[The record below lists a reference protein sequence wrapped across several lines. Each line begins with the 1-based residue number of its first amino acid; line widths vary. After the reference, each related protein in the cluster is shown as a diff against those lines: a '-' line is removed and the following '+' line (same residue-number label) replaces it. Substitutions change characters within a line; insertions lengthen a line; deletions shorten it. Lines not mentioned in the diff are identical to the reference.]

1 MAKRNYYESMPADFS
16 RPGLVSPDMQSKL
29 IEKSKYFQTF
39 IEPVMP
45 PVGPDYTITQIEQEN
60 REWWPSHPEALR
72 QGRFDLLEHEYRDE
86 FVYLCADGP
95 FYGKHEG
102 SREAH
107 WVAIITQPGVTMCW
121 PIVMFAGETIYFE
134 WQCLDNNTFE
144 TVAKGNVTYLR
155 RGHRGG
161 IYLKTEQLTFYRDVY
176 APANL
181 LERITQ
187 GTAEPATV

>member
-1 MAKRNYYESMPADFS
+1 MPKRNYYENMPADYS
-16 RPGLVSPDMQSKL
+16 RPGLVSPEMQTKL
-29 IEKSKYFQTF
+29 IEKSQELSAR

-45 PVGPDYTITQIEQEN
+45 QIGPDYTMSQIEAEN
-60 REWWPSHPEALR
+60 RDWWCSHPEALR
-72 QGRFDLLEHEYRDE
+72 EGRFDLLEREYRDE
-86 FVYLCADGP
+86 FVYLCQDGP

-102 SREAH
+102 AREAH

-134 WQCLDNNTFE
+134 WQCLDETTFE

-176 APANL
+176 APAPL
-181 LERITQ
+181 LERIVHP
-187 GTAEPATV
+187 EPANA